1 RYPWLSEQDV
11 NKEMTPGKISA
22 MTTLGVPYPDGYDQ
36 FALKDYDTQAQ
47 QIADGLSQNGIT
59 VEKDKEIVALIG
71 YLQRLGTDIKM
82 ERTARVETK

>member
-1 RYPWLSEQDV
+1 
-11 NKEMTPGKISA
+11 MTPGKISA